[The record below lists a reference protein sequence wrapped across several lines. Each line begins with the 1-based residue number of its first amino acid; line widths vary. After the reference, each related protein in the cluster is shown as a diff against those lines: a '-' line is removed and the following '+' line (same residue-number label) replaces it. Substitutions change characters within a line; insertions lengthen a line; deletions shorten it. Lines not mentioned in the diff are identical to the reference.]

1 MSILEEVKKL
11 LDKELKKF
19 NKKIKTI
26 SDKYEDISY
35 EHELL
40 LSDIEALDN
49 RLIFVEKKLKISN
62 DDDNDKYC
70 NKSTNNIKELG
81 DFRYQI
87 ITRSKARQLMN
98 NQHLNQNPEKEE
110 LNINNIN
117 SVFGEK
123 RQKENNLKNSI
134 RKKKETKEK
143 SKNRRNFS
151 NGSDID
157 NSHDN
162 ELDNSD
168 EINNNE
174 INKNKLENTYNK
186 ANSLLNQ
193 DNSSNINNESTDLMS
208 FKNKNININDK
219 KSIISTSENFSEF
232 SFNPQKW
239 KNKNNN
245 NQNNNLQQQTKINS
259 VQKPIKDL
267 KDILNSQII
276 KNIQELELIIKSLP
290 NYNKFDDIPTIQTIF
305 QSSFNGDSAKNF
317 HKFCD
322 GEPNVIVVVETDK
335 GNRFGGFSTIG
346 FNSDGEY
353 KKDYYSFLFSFDNMK
368 VYKNKNKTGRK
379 AIYCNEEYGPY
390 FGDKEN
396 KDLQISDNWFTNY
409 SYVGK
414 IKGCFFNMDIDYE
427 LNKGN
432 SNFIVNKLEIFK
444 ILI

>member
-110 LNINNIN
+110 LNINNAN
-117 SVFGEK
+117 SIFGEK

-134 RKKKETKEK
+134 RKRKETKEK
-143 SKNRRNFS
+143 SKNKRNFY

-157 NSHDN
+157 NSNDN

-174 INKNKLENTYNK
+174 INKNELENTYNK

-193 DNSSNINNESTDLMS
+193 DNSSNINNESTELMS
-208 FKNKNININDK
+208 F
-219 KSIISTSENFSEF
+219 
-232 SFNPQKW
+232 

-432 SNFIVNKLEIFK
+432 SNFIVNKLEIVK